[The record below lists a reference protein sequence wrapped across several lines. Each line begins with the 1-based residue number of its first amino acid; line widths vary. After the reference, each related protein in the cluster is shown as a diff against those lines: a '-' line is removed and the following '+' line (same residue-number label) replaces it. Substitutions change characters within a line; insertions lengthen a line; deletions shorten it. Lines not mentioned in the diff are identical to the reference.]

1 MVAADGEAVAVAAKE
16 EDVQVGPGQA
26 DATRERD
33 GAAVNE
39 VRAVAV
45 DEIGKARRATD
56 AGEGDDLLV
65 IELAFLDDFV
75 EGSQNGKVTATR
87 APSRVIGGDGFFGEF
102 FSGG

>member
-26 DATRERD
+26 DAAGERD
-33 GAAVNE
+33 SAAVNE

-65 IELAFLDDFV
+65 IELAFLEHFV
-75 EGSQNGKVTATR
+75 EGSQNRKIPTTR
-87 APSRVIGGDGFFGEF
+87 APGGTISGAGFLGEF
-102 FSGG
+102 FSCG